1 MNDFKKFVKENSE
14 ELYRKEKGKFLKWFE
29 TFLDE
34 KDLPLKNWEIEG
46 KDGTHFISS
55 EVVIEH
61 IKATSLPE
69 QLAIQK
75 IIVKIDFQNGDVN
88 HFFKHLADGLV
99 ANY

>member
-1 MNDFKKFVKENSE
+1 MNKKD
-14 ELYRKEKGKFLKWFE
+14 KFLKWFE

-34 KDLPLKNWEIEG
+34 KDLPLGDWIIEG
-46 KDGTHFISS
+46 KDKTHFITS

-61 IKATSLPE
+61 IKATSLDE